1 MSKIKFKQINANEI
15 SVTLD
20 NNIPLDMV
28 EQLTKSLEAK
38 GMVED
43 KVASSVTHR
52 FFYKPESKAN
62 DVADELIKSLQSMFK
77 GIDPNDKSNPYSRAS
92 QIANKEKNRIN
103 DRRAQSGSAPLT
115 EAQIAANKVPKAPV
129 APTTPATPNTTSQSG
144 PRTLTG
150 GPNKLYSEYSS
161 QATAYGTK
169 TNKSEDE
176 EENEDNEIEKS
187 GYGPKGAG
195 QYSAVNNAR
204 RKANNTGDAVDGVG
218 PNVNAK
224 AYSTKP
230 GQMSGK
236 AQADLSAR
244 IQAAANK
251 KQPVKQWT
259 PEQIEAENKKRGL
272 KKSWDQHLPFPSAE
286 EEIMKLAGVEQ
297 ISGETAAAN
306 QLMNLMQG
314 KSMLGKNTPPAIKA
328 MFAAPPAQPTDEQ
341 MFGHLV
347 VTEEMA
353 KAKEEEWKKGAFGWL
368 AEAAKP
374 IAQKFASEEE
384 ELAYWDSIKIADRDD
399 GKSGY

>member
-1 MSKIKFKQINANEI
+1 MKMSKIKFKQINANEI

-20 NNIPLDMV
+20 SNVPLDMV

-38 GMVED
+38 GMIED

-62 DVADELIKSLQSMFK
+62 NIADELIKSLQSMSK
-77 GIDPNDKSNPYSRAS
+77 GIDPNDRSNPYSKAS

-103 DRRAQSGSAPLT
+103 DRRAQSGSTPLT
-115 EAQIAANKVPKAPV
+115 EAQIAANKAPKPP
-129 APTTPATPNTTSQSG
+129 APTTPATPNTSSG
-144 PRTLTG
+144 PRTLS
-150 GPNKLYSEYSS
+150 GPNKLVGEIGFGGYSS
-161 QATAYGTK
+161 TK
-169 TNKSEDE
+169 KNEDDEDE
-176 EENEDNEIEKS
+176 DDIEKS
-187 GYGPKGAG
+187 NYGPKKGG
-195 QYSAVNNAR
+195 QYSPVDNAR
-204 RKANNTGDAVDGVG
+204 RKANNLDPVEGIG
-218 PNVNAK
+218 PNTNTK

-259 PEQIEAENKKRGL
+259 PEEIEAENKKRGL

-314 KSMLGKNTPPAIKA
+314 KQMLGKNLPASVKA

-347 VTEEMA
+347 VTEEMV
-353 KAKEEEWKKGAFGWL
+353 KAKEQEWQGAAFNWL

-374 IAQKFASEEE
+374 ITQKFASEAEE
-384 ELAYWDSIKIADRDD
+384 IAYWNSIKVADRDD